1 MEAPPGLLLWWE
13 VPTFM
18 FVVLI
23 FTKTD
28 ADSSFFI
35 EWSIFRPER
44 KIQMTETIIPHW
56 LTKQAA
62 LSPEKTALE
71 TMDGRQLSFK
81 ELKET
86 STHFAYKLASTG
98 VEPGDRVAMLSENCV
113 DMVIAIHA
121 LSYLQAVAVF
131 INTKL
136 TSKEINYQLK
146 ASQSMLLLQTKAMQE
161 EKQIEFSDV
170 YTYEEIWQEGAAV
183 VELAEEISLDMP
195 FTMMFTSG
203 TTGNPKAVLHTYGNH
218 WWSAIGS
225 ALNLGLDK
233 QDKWLLPLP
242 MFHVGGLSI
251 LIRSVVYGMEIYLLE
266 KYTPEHLLQ
275 AFTEKRVTI
284 ASIVTVMLRDLLQEL
299 EGAALPDHVRCLLL
313 GGGAVP
319 APLLQQVKKHQLPLF
334 QSYGMTETSSQ
345 IVTLSEE
352 DSLRKIG
359 SSGKALFP
367 ASVHIKNPDDSGVGE
382 IAVKGPMV
390 FHGYDHQPE
399 ATAESFSDGWFKTG
413 DLGYKDSEGFL
424 FVMERRTDLIIS
436 GGENI
441 YPSEIENVLLAM
453 QGVEEAAVVGESDDK
468 WGQVPAAF
476 IVASL
481 PLKETEMIERLKQEL
496 AAFKVPKH
504 LLFVETLPKTASNKI
519 QRHELAKRLKKA

>member
-266 KYTPEHLLQ
+266 KYTPEHLL
-275 AFTEKRVTI
+275 
-284 ASIVTVMLRDLLQEL
+284 
-299 EGAALPDHVRCLLL
+299 
-313 GGGAVP
+313 
-319 APLLQQVKKHQLPLF
+319 
-334 QSYGMTETSSQ
+334 
-345 IVTLSEE
+345 
-352 DSLRKIG
+352 
-359 SSGKALFP
+359 
-367 ASVHIKNPDDSGVGE
+367 
-382 IAVKGPMV
+382 
-390 FHGYDHQPE
+390 
-399 ATAESFSDGWFKTG
+399 
-413 DLGYKDSEGFL
+413 
-424 FVMERRTDLIIS
+424 
-436 GGENI
+436 
-441 YPSEIENVLLAM
+441 
-453 QGVEEAAVVGESDDK
+453 
-468 WGQVPAAF
+468 
-476 IVASL
+476 
-481 PLKETEMIERLKQEL
+481 
-496 AAFKVPKH
+496 
-504 LLFVETLPKTASNKI
+504 
-519 QRHELAKRLKKA
+519 